1 MKKTLDKMRGCWYN
15 AQDERSRALPA
26 LTPGSRSQGLIWI
39 GSCRM
44 RVVGFGF
51 VRAASLSAF
60 LFVLGGV
67 SDSKE
72 RDADQRADS

>member
-1 MKKTLDKMRGCWYN
+1 MKKPLDKWWECWYN
-15 AQDERSRALPA
+15 AKDERSRALPA
-26 LTPGSRSQGLIWI
+26 LTPGSCSKGLIWI
-39 GSCRM
+39 DPYRV

-51 VRAASLSAF
+51 VRAAWLSAF

-67 SDSKE
+67 SDSKK

>member
-1 MKKTLDKMRGCWYN
+1 MRGCWYN

-26 LTPGSRSQGLIWI
+26 LTPGSCSKGLIWI

-51 VRAASLSAF
+51 VRAARLSAF
-60 LFVLGGV
+60 LFVFVVLGGV
-67 SDSKE
+67 SDSKK
-72 RDADQRADS
+72 RDADQRTDPR

>member
-1 MKKTLDKMRGCWYN
+1 MKKPLDKMRGCWYN

-39 GSCRM
+39 GSYRM

-51 VRAASLSAF
+51 VRAAWLSAF

-67 SDSKE
+67 SNSEK
-72 RDADQRADS
+72 RDADQ